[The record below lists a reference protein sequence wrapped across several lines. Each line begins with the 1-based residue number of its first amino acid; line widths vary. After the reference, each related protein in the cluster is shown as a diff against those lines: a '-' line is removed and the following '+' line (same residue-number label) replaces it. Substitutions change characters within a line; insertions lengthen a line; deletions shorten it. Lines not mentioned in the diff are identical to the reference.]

1 MGQLLEIISIQYVC
15 MTVTLED
22 FIPVAPPQK
31 SSSPYWK
38 LNTSI
43 LKDEDFLENF
53 SVLYSKLQKKKPE
66 YDDIADWWDLCA
78 KPGIRKFC
86 MGVSSHLADVR
97 KDTKKYLFS
106 YLKLVLKQGNWSE
119 VTQVRWFA
127 L

>member
-1 MGQLLEIISIQYVC
+1 M
-15 MTVTLED
+15 
-22 FIPVAPPQK
+22 
-31 SSSPYWK
+31 
-38 LNTSI
+38 NTSI

-119 VTQVRWFA
+119 VTRVRQQLKEILEKETMGFVIRSRFKENA
-127 L
+127 